1 MACVHIKHYLNVKDI
16 IHPNIGDNIDYYKKG
31 NLYILPEFHG
41 CGLKNRNGFRERID
55 YSRGYQCILLTTKP
69 YWRKTKDKYKLQEFI
84 MLDIKHNI
92 IFVI

>member
-55 YSRGYQCILLTTKP
+55 YSRGYQCILPTTKP